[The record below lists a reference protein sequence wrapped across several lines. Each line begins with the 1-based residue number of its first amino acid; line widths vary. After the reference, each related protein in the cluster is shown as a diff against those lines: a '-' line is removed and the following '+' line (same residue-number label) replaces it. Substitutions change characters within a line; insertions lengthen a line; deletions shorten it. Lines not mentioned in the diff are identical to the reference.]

1 MRVSTDTLK
10 SSRKTMC
17 LSWAEYLLIIALMGS
32 TKTEL
37 SWFGHG
43 HIIEEGSQLC
53 CQYSFS

>member
-1 MRVSTDTLK
+1 
-10 SSRKTMC
+10 MC